1 MDAKYDGV
9 AITPRS
15 GKAVE
20 VNSLWYNA
28 NKIMADLSKKFGH
41 SQNAK
46 KYKLIAEKCKKSF
59 NDKFYNKRR
68 KCLYDV
74 LGDSKIRPNQL
85 FALSLTYPV
94 IEADS
99 EEAKN
104 IIAKGELEKK
114 KILSL
119 FSWDNIIMNLN
130 NELRADRGE
139 LK

>member
-15 GKAVE
+15 GKTVE

-99 EEAKN
+99 EEAKK
-104 IIAKGELEKK
+104 IIKCLWIKN
-114 KILSL
+114 
-119 FSWDNIIMNLN
+119 FSK
-130 NELRADRGE
+130 R
-139 LK
+139 